1 MTNNTSSSLN
11 RFDRFSFW
19 YLIGMSPVIFGFM
32 IWAVFTDFMNHPG
45 SSMGWDI
52 FGWLFIAWVLILIYL
67 VTKMVFS
74 KRVRDVVM
82 TRLAGMKERDE
93 RESVVAG
100 NAAKFSFLSSLALLL
115 FLFVFSVS
123 TLTVTKHPKNFDR
136 KNGKV
141 MIGFNVKAIDDDA
154 LLHEKT
160 TEVESFN
167 YKGMPLSKPLLILLM
182 IFWQVGSYHLIARR
196 ELAE

>member
-1 MTNNTSSSLN
+1 
-11 RFDRFSFW
+11 
-19 YLIGMSPVIFGFM
+19 
-32 IWAVFTDFMNHPG
+32 
-45 SSMGWDI
+45 
-52 FGWLFIAWVLILIYL
+52 
-67 VTKMVFS
+67 
-74 KRVRDVVM
+74 
-82 TRLAGMKERDE
+82 
-93 RESVVAG
+93 
-100 NAAKFSFLSSLALLL
+100 
-115 FLFVFSVS
+115 
-123 TLTVTKHPKNFDR
+123 VTKHPKNFDR

>member
-1 MTNNTSSSLN
+1 MNK
-11 RFDRFSFW
+11 FDRFSFM
-19 YLIGMSPVIFGFM
+19 YLVGLSPLIFGFM
-32 IWAVFTDFMNHPG
+32 IWAVYTNFQSSPG
-45 SSMGWDI
+45 TGLFWDI
-52 FGWLFIAWVLILIYL
+52 FGWLFIAWVLDLIYL

-74 KRVRDVVM
+74 KRVREVVM

-100 NAAKFSFLSSLALLL
+100 NAAKFSFLSTLALLL

-123 TLTVTKHPKNFDR
+123 NLSVTQDPTAVTPSGDKKH
-136 KNGKV
+136 GKV
-141 MIGFNVKAIDDDA
+141 EIGFNIKALDETA
-154 LLHEKT
+154 LVHEHVGV
-160 TEVESFN
+160 VESYN
-167 YKGMPLSKPLLILLM
+167 YKSFPLSKPMIILLL